1 MPGLI
6 ASAILICL
14 SFPNPWNI
22 YGFGPLAWI
31 ALIPLLSI
39 LHGRSLKSRLCLG
52 FLHGILTYSL
62 LLQWLW
68 PVHAAG
74 TLLFVLAL
82 TLQTVIF
89 ALLYKS
95 PTDNQ
100 RCFYAAAAWVSSE
113 WMRTLIL
120 QGFYWGI
127 SYSQS
132 FEPALIQTAA
142 YAGSYGVSFVIVL
155 VNCFLWKAFQNPP
168 GRKVSIL
175 WALAIF
181 AAVYIAGAMRLN
193 SVSHNKYSTAVCAIQ
208 PNISPEEKQSLDDFD
223 ANIEMH
229 VTLTNKALADV
240 KTDIIVWPETSFP
253 ADIFKDSLWYP
264 RLQKFAAQNNSVFV
278 FGAVPFNKDKSFNSA
293 AVLNRH
299 GVLEGRYD
307 KQFLVPISEYRPAK
321 GFFGLFEGHGF
332 DFTPGTRSDVFAVD
346 GVSPS
351 FGIMICSETCYPAF
365 ARRLVQQGADFILV
379 MLNDGWF
386 TQPAAIMMHAQ
397 NAVMRAVETGVEIV
411 SVGNT
416 GWTGRIDAHGAMG
429 SNEQLPLQKT
439 ASGIFHVE
447 GHRRSTIYS
456 RIGDFFAEAC
466 GLFVIIFSIFEL
478 RRARRQL

>member
-22 YGFGPLAWI
+22 YGFWSLAWV
-31 ALIPLLSI
+31 ALIPLLAL
-39 LHGRSLKSRLCLG
+39 LHCRSLKNRLFLG

-68 PVHAAG
+68 PVHATG
-74 TLLFVLAL
+74 TMLFVLAL
-82 TLQTVIF
+82 TIQSVIF

-95 PTDNQ
+95 PTDFQ
-100 RCFYAAAAWVSSE
+100 RCLYAAAAWVSSE
-113 WMRTLIL
+113 WIRTVIL

-142 YAGSYGVSFVIVL
+142 WTGSYGISFVIVL
-155 VNCFLWKAFQNPP
+155 VNCLLWNAFQNPSE
-168 GRKVSIL
+168 RKALII

-181 AAVYIAGAMRLN
+181 AVVYMAGAVRLN
-193 SVSHNKYSTAVCAIQ
+193 SAAYNKSSTAVCAIQ
-208 PNISPEEKQSLDDFD
+208 PNISPEEKQSLEDFD
-223 ANIEMH
+223 ANIESH
-229 VTLTNKALADV
+229 VTLTNKTLADV

-253 ADIFKDSLWYP
+253 ADIFKDALWYP
-264 RLQKFAAQNNSVFV
+264 HLQKIAAENNALFV
-278 FGAVPFNKDKSFNSA
+278 FGAVPYVDEKSFNSA
-293 AVLNRH
+293 VVLNRQ
-299 GVLEGRYD
+299 GVLQGKYD
-307 KQFLVPISEYRPAK
+307 KQFLVPISEYRPRG

-332 DFTPGTRSDVFAVD
+332 DFTPGTKSDVFAVD
-346 GVSPS
+346 GASTR

-365 ARRLVQQGADFILV
+365 ARQLVRKGADFILV

-416 GWTGRIDAHGAMG
+416 GWTGRIDALGVMG
-429 SNEQLPLQKT
+429 SNDQLPLQTT
-439 ASGIFHVE
+439 ASGIFYVE
-447 GHRRSTIYS
+447 GHSRSTIYS

-478 RRARRQL
+478 RRARRQS